1 MPLTDVK
8 IRKAKPE
15 AKPRRL
21 YDERGLYLEIAPAGG
36 KWWRFKYRFA
46 GKEYRLGLGTYPD
59 VSLQEAR
66 EGRDKLRKLVRQGK
80 DPGAER
86 RAQKIGAGDSF
97 KEIAEEWIALR
108 TNPGSDSRWS
118 EGHRQTVED
127 RLKNNIYPWLGDRP
141 IQSISPREILGCL
154 QRIEARGS
162 FETAHRVLSIC
173 RDVYEY
179 ALAVGRAD
187 ANVAAPLKKALVP
200 YSKKKLPALVQPA
213 EITPLLRAMRQ
224 YRGSYVTHCAL
235 QLTALTFLRQGELR
249 HSEWSWIDFDERLWR
264 LPAGIMKNRKK
275 HIVPL
280 ATQTETLLR
289 ELQALTGRHKYIFS
303 GARSAKRPMSENTVN
318 AALIRLGY
326 KDEMVA
332 HGFRSTASTILNEHG
347 WNSDAIERQLAHVEV
362 NKVRGAYNEAEYLP
376 ERRLFMQAWADY
388 LDRLVADGPG
398 GKGLDPKLHS
408 PFRPMDPS
416 KQHDH

>member
-15 AKPRRL
+15 AKTRRL
-21 YDERGLYLEIAPAGG
+21 FDGRGLYLEVSPAGG

-46 GKEYRLGLGTYPD
+46 DKEKRLSLGTYPD

-66 EGRDKLRKLVRQGK
+66 EARDKLRKLVVQGK
-80 DPGAER
+80 DPAVER
-86 RAQKIGAGDSF
+86 KVQKVGSGTTF

-108 TNPGSDSRWS
+108 TNPGSETRWS

-127 RLKNNIYPWLGDRP
+127 RLKNNIYPWIGDRP
-141 IQSISPREILGCL
+141 IKSISASEILTCL
-154 QRIEARGS
+154 RRIEARGS

-179 ALAVGRAD
+179 ALAVGRAE

-213 EITPLLRAMRQ
+213 EITPLLRAIRK
-224 YRGSYVTHCAL
+224 YRGSFVTRCAL

-264 LPAGIMKNRKK
+264 LPEHIMKNRKK
-275 HIVPL
+275 QIVPL
-280 ATQTETLLR
+280 ATQTESLLR
-289 ELQALTGRHKYIFS
+289 ELQALTGQHKYIFS
-303 GARSAKRPMSENTVN
+303 GARSAERPMSENTVTG
-318 AALIRLGY
+318 ALARLGY

-398 GKGLDPKLHS
+398 DKGLDPQLHS
-408 PFRPMDPS
+408 PFRPMDLS
-416 KQHDH
+416 KYQTG